1 MQTYPTGYAE
11 SHRIAEQIFREILPR
26 HGMAVREEQIALCHE
41 VLDTLYNKE
50 ISLCEA
56 GVGIGKTLAYL
67 VACILWQMHRP
78 SQLKMPVAISTSSV
92 ALQDAIL
99 NEYLPDL
106 SAVLL
111 SEGIITAPITAVIRK
126 GKERFVCD
134 ARLAERQAK
143 AISKGSRQKGSLRM
157 AENVLDLDHIPGL
170 SRYDRCRICV
180 PQSCPRDC
188 FLHLDCRYQQYLRD
202 SRKPDI
208 QICNHNYLLANA
220 SHRLEER
227 PLLLRQYQALVVD
240 EAHKLPDAAR
250 QMYTETLSAQDM
262 DDLCSLLQQAHF
274 KGLSKRLRTAFLTL
288 SISCTP
294 SFAMTKRKISI
305 PFSLTPFRQAA
316 IADCINLL
324 QYIGSQ
330 PDMPHYL
337 QYRLAETESLL
348 RLFLLDVPTRILYL
362 EFSADDQ
369 LTFCAASNRVPQ
381 LLRSALWNTREPTI
395 LTSGTLTAAGDFDH
409 TEQLLGLAAY
419 APLRHFRAESP
430 FDYRKKCLLYIPA
443 RRAEAVHE
451 NQYLADK
458 IVQLVST
465 CHGHALVLFT
475 SYRQMRNVYDAL
487 GGRLTFPV
495 FQAGRGQNRSIQ
507 QFKQSGNG
515 VLFAAGSCWEGIDF
529 PGNMVSLLIIAKL
542 PFPIPDPVS
551 DYERRRYPNLRD
563 YINAEVIP
571 EMQKKLRQGFG
582 RAIRTEQDSCVVAIL
597 DERAGI
603 GGKYHDAALAAL
615 PTCLTTEKI
624 EDVQQFIREQKRPDY
639 FL

>member
-11 SHRIAEQIFREILPR
+11 SHRMVEQIFREILPR
-26 HGMAVREEQIALCHE
+26 RGMAVREEQIALCHE

-78 SQLKMPVAISTSSV
+78 NQLKMPVVISTSSV

-111 SEGIITAPITAVIRK
+111 SEGIITAPITAGIRK

-188 FLHLDCRYQQYLRD
+188 FLRLDCRYQQYLRD

-250 QMYTETLSAQDM
+250 KMYTETLSAQDM

-274 KGLSKRLRTAFLTL
+274 KGLSKRLRTVFLTL
-288 SISCTP
+288 SISCAP

-316 IADCINLL
+316 IADSINLL

-337 QYRLAETESLL
+337 QYRLAEAESLL

-362 EFSADDQ
+362 EFSADGQ

-381 LLRSALWNTREPTI
+381 LLRSALWNTHEPTI

-430 FDYRKKCLLYIPA
+430 FNYRKKCLLYIPA
-443 RRAEAVHE
+443 RRAAAVPE
-451 NQYLADK
+451 NQYLADQ
-458 IVQLVST
+458 IVRLTVA

-529 PGNMVSLLIIAKL
+529 PGDMVSLLIIAKL

-551 DYERRRYPNLRD
+551 NYERQQYPNLRD

-615 PTCLTTEKI
+615 PSCPTTEKI
-624 EDVQQFIREQKRPDY
+624 EDVQQFIREQKRPDC